1 MFRQAISLMIIQRCS
16 SRSHFPGNVRFYTS
30 GCKFIDHILNSG
42 IMKFDKPFAAWLVAE
57 LLFAELRP
65 EPSFLT

>member
-16 SRSHFPGNVRFYTS
+16 SRSHFQGMSDFIPQAVN
-30 GCKFIDHILNSG
+30 FIDHLLNSS
-42 IMKFDKPFAAWLVAE
+42 IMIYKPFAAWLVAE
-57 LLFAELRP
+57 LLFAERRP